1 MTRNEFESAVMR
13 FLVNLGPDPDRI
25 VAARPLAQ
33 LYLEA
38 AWAFTRAGA
47 GAWPWFMERAIDTL
61 DENVVHAEF
70 LAWLKAAN
78 EKEIGRFIE
87 VANRYRPALLRAGEK
102 VDRLV

>member
-1 MTRNEFESAVMR
+1 
-13 FLVNLGPDPDRI
+13 
-25 VAARPLAQ
+25 
-33 LYLEA
+33 
-38 AWAFTRAGA
+38 
-47 GAWPWFMERAIDTL
+47 MERAIDTL